1 MEAIKN
7 FLELINDNWTL
18 IITIVGLGMALY
30 KKVNEYLKLNKD
42 EKINIAL
49 EQIRK
54 SMLSL
59 VSKAEAEY
67 GKETGK
73 LKRSKVLEE
82 IYIKYPILKEV
93 MSQTDLE
100 KQLDNIIDE
109 NLETLRVM
117 LSNNKEF
124 YKLIYGKYPEE

>member
-18 IITIVGLGMALY
+18 IITIIGLGLAIY
-30 KKVNEYLKLNKD
+30 KKIKSYISLSKD

-59 VSKAEAEY
+59 VSKAEQEY

-82 IYIKYPILKEV
+82 IYIKYPILKEAI
-93 MSQTDLE
+93 SQ
-100 KQLDNIIDE
+100 
-109 NLETLRVM
+109 
-117 LSNNKEF
+117 
-124 YKLIYGKYPEE
+124 